1 MQLVNGLRDYSLED
15 GPEMLVSNR
24 SDRICRMSRT
34 RHPPRLPFL
43 QERSEEGQTLV
54 ERLLRVEY
62 EADPNRP
69 EDA

>member
-1 MQLVNGLRDYSLED
+1 
-15 GPEMLVSNR
+15 ML
-24 SDRICRMSRT
+24 RT

-54 ERLLRVEY
+54 ERLQRVEY